1 MPTTTLTSVPFRPS
15 SPFTGDSS
23 FIYRGQNMLLR
34 GQNVAGGLFYAA
46 YNGSLDLNESLD
58 HVALTGTLAYSPS
71 SLTITGTG
79 TAFQDELHFGQMIY
93 VGAGRPLV
101 VNQIVSQ
108 TELTVYLAPTTT
120 ETNIVGYRVPNLFAL
135 DTWRAS
141 LLWGNATRTDKGNII
156 AVGDGELTLN
166 GQPLNTTLNATRQ
179 AKIALYDSVTDTYSI
194 ESLGFDDVP
203 DTINTAISVVPA
215 GGTKNMSLG
224 YYSFRIA
231 YYSDITDGVSNP
243 TATLLSGGTTGY
255 QIAVGNSTFNFDFGA
270 TSAPPSKATGYIIY
284 ATSYSGSSAISQV
297 NAIQGAWYELR
308 RIPFTELS
316 GGVYSGTI
324 AFDYVDNDLSASV
337 VAFDNEPP
345 PDAEWVSLFTG
356 YVSLISTNGRGVNST
371 GREVTTSPG
380 AAISTMAANNIDSY
394 PAAQNVF
401 TEKGETIIGF
411 LNAAGRMFPM
421 TANSLQASTPTGLP
435 SSPFTLRPFWQRG
448 FATPDALT
456 FIDDTLYGFTTN
468 GPYRSIATGDSA
480 KESNDFASS
489 VNAQMA
495 DWNAGYVR
503 VVFDPKNSVLCYF
516 HVKPDTNADGYWET
530 EVYLYSLII
539 YDWLPPVLLTSSTRD
554 MIVTGAACVHN
565 TMCFVAGGRRQGDT
579 DQFDTFAFDMGTG
592 DSIPWYLTWAYMD
605 SGVESIAKNIRKV
618 RVKAAVTDGKVQIY
632 TVTPDS
638 DINVA
643 ELEDGTNPD
652 WEYSLDDSTSVKQY
666 QQLKTRIR
674 NALMWTARMEGTSVS
689 DGTVESLDQVQ
700 EITLQIDIAG
710 QER

>member
-1 MPTTTLTSVPFRPS
+1 
-15 SPFTGDSS
+15 
-23 FIYRGQNMLLR
+23 
-34 GQNVAGGLFYAA
+34 
-46 YNGSLDLNESLD
+46 
-58 HVALTGTLAYSPS
+58 
-71 SLTITGTG
+71 
-79 TAFQDELHFGQMIY
+79 
-93 VGAGRPLV
+93 
-101 VNQIVSQ
+101 
-108 TELTVYLAPTTT
+108 
-120 ETNIVGYRVPNLFAL
+120 
-135 DTWRAS
+135 
-141 LLWGNATRTDKGNII
+141 
-156 AVGDGELTLN
+156 
-166 GQPLNTTLNATRQ
+166 
-179 AKIALYDSVTDTYSI
+179 
-194 ESLGFDDVP
+194 
-203 DTINTAISVVPA
+203 
-215 GGTKNMSLG
+215 
-224 YYSFRIA
+224 
-231 YYSDITDGVSNP
+231 
-243 TATLLSGGTTGY
+243 
-255 QIAVGNSTFNFDFGA
+255 
-270 TSAPPSKATGYIIY
+270 
-284 ATSYSGSSAISQV
+284 
-297 NAIQGAWYELR
+297 
-308 RIPFTELS
+308 
-316 GGVYSGTI
+316 
-324 AFDYVDNDLSASV
+324 
-337 VAFDNEPP
+337 
-345 PDAEWVSLFTG
+345 
-356 YVSLISTNGRGVNST
+356 
-371 GREVTTSPG
+371 
-380 AAISTMAANNIDSY
+380 
-394 PAAQNVF
+394 
-401 TEKGETIIGF
+401 
-411 LNAAGRMFPM
+411 M

-579 DQFDTFAFDMGTG
+579 DQFDTYQFDMGTG
-592 DSIPWYLTWAYMD
+592 DSISWFLAWAYMD